1 MTNVNPGSAAAE
13 EAVPAATSSVATG
26 AHAGVGAGPVVSRL
40 ILGVSIPAILGG
52 LLLVIACL
60 WAAWT
65 TRELMALKQRHI
77 VSVSL
82 GALVHN
88 FVASEARSGVS
99 QDQAAVRTTT
109 YIRAAQAAVES
120 LRDQGNIVLV
130 SEAVVGGSVPDM
142 TAAVSAAV
150 DARMKALGPTSSA
163 AAATLPGQVP

>member
-1 MTNVNPGSAAAE
+1 MTVIAADTSAADG
-13 EAVPAATSSVATG
+13 AAPTTADTAAARS
-26 AHAGVGAGPVVSRL
+26 
-40 ILGVSIPAILGG
+40 ILGVPIPVVLGG

-65 TRELMALKQRHI
+65 TRELLALKQRHI

-82 GALVHN
+82 GTLVRN
-88 FVASEARSGVS
+88 FVASEARSGLS

-109 YIRAAQAAVES
+109 YIRAAQSAVES

-150 DARMKALGPTSSA
+150 DARMKALGPAASA
-163 AAATLPGQVP
+163 AVSVPGQMP